1 LEVRGEKM
9 IEQKIDEIF
18 KILKEYDDRIKELEG
33 LAKGGRLKPVRTS
46 LDEGIKKLAADAGIT
61 EEQLKH
67 VFDFEDEDLNLIA
80 TVEGNEAEK
89 QFKAT
94 ICILTALDYCYG
106 KDIIESKIL
115 RKKLEKL
122 GISLNNLSTNLAK
135 FANFIVPKGE
145 PGSHNFCY
153 KITLPGKKKG
163 FEIIKSLFGAT

>member
-1 LEVRGEKM
+1 M

-18 KILKEYDDRIKELEG
+18 KILKKHDDRIKELEA
-33 LAKGGRLKPVRTS
+33 LAKGGQLKPVEVS
-46 LDEGIKKLAADAGIT
+46 LDQGIKKLAADAGIT

-67 VFDFEDEDLNLIA
+67 VFDFEEEDLNLIA
-80 TVEGNEAEK
+80 AIEGNEAEK
-89 QFKAT
+89 QCRAT

-122 GISLNNLSTNLAK
+122 GISSLNNLSTNLAK

-145 PGSHNFCY
+145 PGSPNFCY

-163 FEIIKSLFGAT
+163 LEIIRELASA